1 MENNISKEVTFH
13 INNMAYTIS
22 VNENMFKE
30 IKKYLDIE
38 KNNDTKDLLVAY
50 LHLSQDYHVLKK
62 DIEDITNKLSRF

>member
-1 MENNISKEVTFH
+1 MENSKEVTFH

-50 LHLSQDYHVLKK
+50 LHLSQDYHLLKQ
-62 DIEDITNKLSRF
+62 DVQNITEKLSRF

>member
-22 VNENMFKE
+22 VDENIYKE
-30 IKKYLDIE
+30 ISKYLDLE

-50 LHLSQDYHVLKK
+50 LHLSQDYHLLKK

>member
-1 MENNISKEVTFH
+1 VENNFSKEVTFH

-30 IKKYLDIE
+30 IKKYLNIE

-50 LHLSQDYHVLKK
+50 LHLSQDYHLLKQ
-62 DIEDITNKLSRF
+62 DVQNITEKLSRF

>member
-1 MENNISKEVTFH
+1 MENNSSKEVTFH

-30 IKKYLDIE
+30 IKKYLNIE

-50 LHLSQDYHVLKK
+50 LHLSQDYHHLKQEV
-62 DIEDITNKLSRF
+62 EDITKKLSRF

>member
-50 LHLSQDYHVLKK
+50 LHLSQDYHILKK